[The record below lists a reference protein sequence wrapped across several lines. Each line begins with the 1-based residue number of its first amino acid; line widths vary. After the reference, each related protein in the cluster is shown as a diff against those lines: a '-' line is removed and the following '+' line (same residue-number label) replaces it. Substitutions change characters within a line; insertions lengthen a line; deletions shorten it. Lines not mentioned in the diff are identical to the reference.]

1 MVNRMQFYIDGAWVD
16 PAVKKST
23 PVVNPATE
31 EAMYEVAL
39 GSKADVDKAV
49 AAAKRAF
56 VTYSQTS
63 REERIALLEK
73 IIEIYKGRMKDIGA
87 AVSDEMGAPLPMAER
102 LQAGA
107 GLGHIAS
114 TLEVLKNYHFEEN
127 IGTATVVREPV
138 GVIGMITP
146 WNWPLNQIACKVAPA
161 LAAGCTMILKPSEF
175 TPSSALIFAEILHEA
190 GVPKGVFNLVNG
202 LGPEVGAAMSE
213 HPDIDMISF
222 TGSTRAGVDVAKRA
236 APTVKRVSQELGGKS
251 PNVILEGADLTKA
264 VTGGVM
270 HMFNNSGQS
279 CNAPSRMIV
288 PLSKM
293 KEVAAI
299 AKGVADKTKAG
310 DPRAEGTTI
319 GPVVSR
325 IQWDKIQALIHKG
338 IEEGATLVAGGPGL
352 PEGVNKGFYVRPTI
366 FADVTN
372 DMTIAR
378 EEIFGPVL
386 TILGAKDEAEAIK
399 IANDTPYG
407 LAGYVTGDTV
417 ESARR
422 VGRQIRAGN
431 VNLQGVPN
439 DRTRAVRRLQA
450 VRQRP
455 RMGQVRPGRISRS
468 EGGRRLQRR
477 VSFREH
483 HCSAGAGNPLRR
495 FRVLS
500 PERALRIHIQR
511 VDRLARGHEQAVAL
525 QPAEAEIGAA
535 LGQRDTA
542 DHHAVG
548 RVDHDAVEFG
558 IAHAPAAPQIAVD
571 IAAHA
576 VGRAGAGVDEDALVG
591 NRVAAGAT
599 S

>member
-1 MVNRMQFYIDGAWVD
+1 M
-16 PAVKKST
+16 
-23 PVVNPATE
+23 
-31 EAMYEVAL
+31 
-39 GSKADVDKAV
+39 
-49 AAAKRAF
+49 
-56 VTYSQTS
+56 
-63 REERIALLEK
+63 
-73 IIEIYKGRMKDIGA
+73 
-87 AVSDEMGAPLPMAER
+87 
-102 LQAGA
+102 
-107 GLGHIAS
+107 
-114 TLEVLKNYHFEEN
+114 
-127 IGTATVVREPV
+127 
-138 GVIGMITP
+138 
-146 WNWPLNQIACKVAPA
+146 
-161 LAAGCTMILKPSEF
+161 
-175 TPSSALIFAEILHEA
+175 
-190 GVPKGVFNLVNG
+190 PKGVFNLVNG

-251 PNVILEGADLTKA
+251 PNVILEGADLAKA

-325 IQWDKIQALIHKG
+325 IQWDKIQTLIQKG

-386 TILGAKDEAEAIK
+386 TILGAKDEDDAVR

-407 LAGYVTGDTV
+407 LAGYVSGRH
-417 ESARR
+417 RR
-422 VGRQIRAGN
+422 VRPQGRPPDPRRQRQPAGRAER
-431 VNLQGVPN
+431 PH
-439 DRTRAVRRLQA
+439 RAVRRLQA

-455 RMGQVRPGRISRS
+455 RVGQVRPGRVSR
-468 EGGRRLQRR
+468 GQGCRRLQRG
-477 VSFREH
+477 VS
-483 HCSAGAGNPLRR
+483 
-495 FRVLS
+495 
-500 PERALRIHIQR
+500 
-511 VDRLARGHEQAVAL
+511 
-525 QPAEAEIGAA
+525 
-535 LGQRDTA
+535 
-542 DHHAVG
+542 
-548 RVDHDAVEFG
+548 
-558 IAHAPAAPQIAVD
+558 
-571 IAAHA
+571 
-576 VGRAGAGVDEDALVG
+576 
-591 NRVAAGAT
+591 
-599 S
+599 